1 MALKFT
7 FSSKEAK
14 TCRFNEERLEN
25 LFVLLSGTNKVQASN
40 SSMAMLDLPTN
51 EELLGAI
58 CNHVPNGKTVS
69 SVTDVNQLCI
79 LVWEVEDEVKC
90 FFRYVKE
97 RLDNGRYFIEHLHRF
112 PGI

>member
-51 EELLGAI
+51 EELFR
-58 CNHVPNGKTVS
+58 CNMQSCT
-69 SVTDVNQLCI
+69 
-79 LVWEVEDEVKC
+79 
-90 FFRYVKE
+90 
-97 RLDNGRYFIEHLHRF
+97 
-112 PGI
+112 